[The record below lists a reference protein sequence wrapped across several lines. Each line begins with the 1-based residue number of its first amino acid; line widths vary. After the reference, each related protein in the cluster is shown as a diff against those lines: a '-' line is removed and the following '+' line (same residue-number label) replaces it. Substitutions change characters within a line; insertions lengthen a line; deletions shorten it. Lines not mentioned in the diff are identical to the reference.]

1 MCTRTS
7 QASRNVRSKPRRP
20 HWILWNFYLLA
31 KEKDC
36 PRKTRRRSCASS
48 QECWNNCPKFVNCA
62 HSIGMPSHMIL
73 KLFEATRW
81 FRTLLATP
89 SQTFTF
95 PRKKRRIRGEKGNR
109 PVHHRWRK
117 ERHERFAV
125 HSAVLGHGNGT
136 VFCVK
141 ASTSDFVVNHRDS
154 RAGERTSSIG
164 SSRFC
169 GAASSYVRNVATRPF
184 QRIRVTYQTQE
195 DDEGGSWVAAR
206 APLMNLAINLDERSA
221 RARETVNW
229 TSSMIYEII

>member
-1 MCTRTS
+1 
-7 QASRNVRSKPRRP
+7 
-20 HWILWNFYLLA
+20 
-31 KEKDC
+31 
-36 PRKTRRRSCASS
+36 
-48 QECWNNCPKFVNCA
+48 
-62 HSIGMPSHMIL
+62 MIL
-73 KLFEATRW
+73 KLFEATWW

-154 RAGERTSSIG
+154 RAGERTTSIG

-169 GAASSYVRNVATRPF
+169 GAASSYVRNAVTHPF
-184 QRIRVTYQTQE
+184 QRMPVTYRTQE
-195 DDEGGSWVAAR
+195 DDEEGSWAAAR
-206 APLMNLAINLDERSA
+206 TPLVRFADESGDKFGGTKCSRESNCELDIVDDLWDNLECLTLDSMLQVQRVDTHA
-221 RARETVNW
+221 WKCRL
-229 TSSMIYEII
+229 TSWSPTLYVLRCQPR